1 MDTTTTTTNRTGAVW
16 VAGTG
21 AFLLLAATALFVA
34 VRWDDIPGAAKLGIV
49 GALTGAFLL
58 GGRALARTLPA
69 TGDVIFHLGALL
81 IPVDVAAV
89 SVRLGLGWRGL
100 LLAEGLAAGSAVAVL
115 AAGTGSIVL
124 TWTAALGAVAAAA
137 GVAAVSPIPAPLL
150 LSLAAAVTVSAGRG
164 GTAHGTA
171 NHPMPVGVGGR
182 RSLAAPVHA
191 RLALLWAA
199 LAGLAPV
206 VGVASVAAFRSGG
219 RVGAGVL
226 TELG

>member
-1 MDTTTTTTNRTGAVW
+1 MDTTTAPTPPDSPASANRTGATW

-21 AFLLLAATALFVA
+21 AFLLLAA
-34 VRWDDIPGAAKLGIV
+34 AA
-49 GALTGAFLL
+49 
-58 GGRALARTLPA
+58 
-69 TGDVIFHLGALL
+69 
-81 IPVDVAAV
+81 
-89 SVRLGLGWRGL
+89 
-100 LLAEGLAAGSAVAVL
+100 L

-226 TELG
+226 TELGLAGGAAWVALASGA